1 MHHGKVHVV
10 DAVLIHR
17 HAPQH
22 LFLPQSFVSVTNV
35 IKSHVLNVAVS
46 RGYDTCFMVKAC
58 DGLYQ
63 LIKSI
68 GLD

>member
-1 MHHGKVHVV
+1 MQTVYQGTR
-10 DAVLIHR
+10 L
-17 HAPQH
+17 
-22 LFLPQSFVSVTNV
+22 
-35 IKSHVLNVAVS
+35 VAVS
-46 RGYDTCFMVKAC
+46 RGYDTCFTVKAS